1 MSILDLVGISKL
13 ASLYMEKKKKKHC
26 CIILCLLL
34 GLLLPE
40 ATLHLALGYLYLS
53 LGLSHGRINPLKSHV
68 ISRLLL
74 SCDRISIKLQLT
86 GKSRLISQFK

>member
-26 CIILCLLL
+26 FIILCLSL

-40 ATLHLALGYLYLS
+40 ATLHMALGYLYLS
-53 LGLSHGRINPLKSHV
+53 LGLSHGRINPLKSHG
-68 ISRLLL
+68 ISTFW
-74 SCDRISIKLQLT
+74 SCDRIGKLNETYL
-86 GKSRLISQFK
+86 